1 MEGEIGRWEGA
12 GCEREEEGEEV
23 TEVHIVGDVLVL
35 RYEIYAEEEIVIISF
50 EGEQESESSAQ
61 GRAGIMGQ

>member
-23 TEVHIVGDVLVL
+23 TEVHIVGDILVL
-35 RYEIYAEEEIVIISF
+35 RYEIYVEEEIVIIYPLK
-50 EGEQESESSAQ
+50 ENRNRRAQLEEEQE
-61 GRAGIMGQ
+61 